1 MSSRDKSR
9 QTRVASSH
17 VPAFHPFFVFPS
29 RLCDFAPVPL
39 SMSDYRSPRVNKE
52 IMSKFIGQE
61 VRMIAKLITVR
72 LLLSSPVLPAQ
83 RVSRLCY
90 RSRMT

>member
-1 MSSRDKSR
+1 
-9 QTRVASSH
+9 
-17 VPAFHPFFVFPS
+17 
-29 RLCDFAPVPL
+29 
-39 SMSDYRSPRVNKE
+39 MSDYRSPRVNKE

-72 LLLSSPVLPAQ
+72 LLLSSRVLPAQ